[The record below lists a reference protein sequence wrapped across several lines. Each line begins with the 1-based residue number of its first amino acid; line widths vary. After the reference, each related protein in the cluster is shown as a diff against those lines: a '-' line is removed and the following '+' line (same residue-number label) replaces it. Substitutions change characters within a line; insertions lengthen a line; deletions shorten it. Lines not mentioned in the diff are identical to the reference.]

1 MMPWL
6 QASSSTLGDDAAS
19 RGGACSAAARE
30 AAPAP
35 ALAEGLR
42 RHGCEVACTVYP
54 RMWHVLVG
62 YCDGYGRGTLTPAVR
77 AIESFAAFIRAK
89 AAW

>member
-1 MMPWL
+1 M
-6 QASSSTLGDDAAS
+6 
-19 RGGACSAAARE
+19 
-30 AAPAP
+30 
-35 ALAEGLR
+35 LAEGLR